1 METGDA
7 CAGLLGTFRSQHVLL
22 LVLSCIKHVG
32 LSFPYLQLADLR
44 SALLSAGS
52 AHDPKVSETLHAGAL
67 VHRLGRNASSCS
79 GHFSPTVARR

>member
-32 LSFPYLQLADLR
+32 LSGLSYYL
-44 SALLSAGS
+44 
-52 AHDPKVSETLHAGAL
+52 L
-67 VHRLGRNASSCS
+67 VIR
-79 GHFSPTVARR
+79 GHECFT